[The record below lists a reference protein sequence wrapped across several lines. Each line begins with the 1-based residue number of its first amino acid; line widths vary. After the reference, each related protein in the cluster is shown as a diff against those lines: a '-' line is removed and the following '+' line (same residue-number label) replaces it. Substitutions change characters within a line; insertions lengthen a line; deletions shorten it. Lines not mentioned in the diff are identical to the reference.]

1 MDPITMAIL
10 AALATTASQ
19 AVVGRMATDAYENI
33 VDTLRRRFGDNSEV
47 VRAVEN
53 LEKNPES
60 AGRKQTLEEEV
71 QSSGADQDPEVRKAA
86 EELLDQL
93 RTQPGGEQHIQNAV
107 GNYIAQADRSSTAE
121 VRINRSEE

>member
-71 QSSGADQDPEVRKAA
+71 QSSGADQDPDVRKAA

-107 GNYIAQADRSSTAE
+107 GNYIA
-121 VRINRSEE
+121 